1 MFIIELGIWR
11 FRSMCQFHTGLYIR
25 VLHCIFL
32 YLLVSHGIA
41 LYSTIFHGITTPAAM
56 QQSFAND
63 DCCSAV
69 CLRHRS
75 ARQRMPCHLPC
86 VLREILFVQFI
97 LYQPNCIVLYCIIW
111 YDMLLHDIA
120 ALQRIILL
128 CIVLHGIVWYMFGQF
143 GSTLQDTC
151 ILHCIF

>member
-86 VLREILFVQFI
+86 VLREILFVQFAYFDLFYI
-97 LYQPNCIVLYCIIW
+97 CSMIS
-111 YDMLLHDIA
+111 
-120 ALQRIILL
+120 
-128 CIVLHGIVWYMFGQF
+128 FGGFLAECLPCLFSSQ
-143 GSTLQDTC
+143 GGASTYEQLEQ
-151 ILHCIF
+151 HW